1 MRFLI
6 DDIQLKLQPEATSA
20 VYEHIIQSEAIF
32 NGKRRTNSSEKIVDV
47 TIIRKENRVP
57 QIQVKTIEHNISL
70 DNLLKKQE
78 DITLKMASLSDTVLL
93 GIDKKGSIKDIHNH
107 HIILQEWEVLQRELK
122 ELYEGNIMDRY
133 LLGIRKKIEDKAKLL
148 TDFQQPRLFG
158 LLFDGLY
165 GSYTMSNKAILGRI
179 KTIHNTV
186 DHIPVVI
193 DEAIYCDQI
202 DTNSGTITLRLK
214 GKLDKEQTYIN
225 KIENHL
231 IRKGIDKKS
240 EFKLSV
246 YNGVFQFNTNTGLI
260 NTGSLVIETM
270 FGEGYKKR
278 DQLEMNIISA

>member
-1 MRFLI
+1 MRFLVE
-6 DDIQLKLQPEATSA
+6 DIQLQLQLEATSA
-20 VYEHIIQSEAIF
+20 VYEHLIRSEVIL
-32 NGKRRTNSSEKIVDV
+32 NGKRVVNSSEKIVDV
-47 TIIRKENRVP
+47 TILKKENKVP

-93 GIDKKGSIKDIHNH
+93 GIDKKGLIKDIHNH
-107 HIILQEWEVLQRELK
+107 HIIVQKWEVLQRELK
-122 ELYEGNIMDRY
+122 ELYEGNVMDQY

-165 GSYTMSNKAILGRI
+165 GSYTTSNKAILGRI
-179 KTIHNTV
+179 KTIYNTV

-193 DEAIYCDQI
+193 DESIYCDQI
-202 DTNSGTITLRLK
+202 DTNSETITLRLK
-214 GKLDKEQTYIN
+214 GRLNSEQTYIN

-231 IRKGIDKKS
+231 IRKGVDKKS
-240 EFKLSV
+240 EFKLSS
-246 YNGVFQFNTNTGLI
+246 YDGIFHFNTNTGLL

>member
-6 DDIQLKLQPEATSA
+6 DDIQLKLQPEATSS
-20 VYEHIIQSEAIF
+20 VYEHIIQSEQIY
-32 NGKRRTNSSEKIVDV
+32 NGKRTTNNSEKIVDV
-47 TIIRKENRVP
+47 TILKKENKVP

-78 DITLKMASLSDTVLL
+78 DITLKMASLSDTVIL

-107 HIILQEWEVLQRELK
+107 HIIIQKLEVLQRELK
-122 ELYEGNIMDRY
+122 ELYEGNVMDRY
-133 LLGIRKKIEDKAKLL
+133 ILGIRKKIEDKAKLL

-165 GSYTMSNKAILGRI
+165 ESYTTSKKAIRNRT

-186 DHIPVVI
+186 DHIPIVV

-214 GKLDKEQTYIN
+214 GRLNSEQTYIN

-231 IRKGIDKKS
+231 IRKGVDKKS
-240 EFKLSV
+240 EFKLSS
-246 YNGVFQFNTNTGLI
+246 YDGIFQFNTNTGLV
-260 NTGSLVIETM
+260 NKGSLVMETM
-270 FGEGYKKR
+270 FGKGYKKR